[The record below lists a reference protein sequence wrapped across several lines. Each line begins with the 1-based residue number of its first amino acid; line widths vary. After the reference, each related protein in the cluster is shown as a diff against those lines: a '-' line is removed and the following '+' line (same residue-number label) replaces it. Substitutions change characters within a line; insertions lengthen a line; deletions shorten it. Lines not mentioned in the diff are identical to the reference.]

1 MLLLPQ
7 YLLQGA
13 TAAELAERY
22 SIVPALGALLN
33 DPQLTLDVRSLAA
46 KLCTF
51 HAGLAK

>member
-33 DPQLTLDVRSLAA
+33 DPQLTLDVRRLAA
-46 KLCTF
+46 QLRNLCV
-51 HAGLAK
+51 GLA